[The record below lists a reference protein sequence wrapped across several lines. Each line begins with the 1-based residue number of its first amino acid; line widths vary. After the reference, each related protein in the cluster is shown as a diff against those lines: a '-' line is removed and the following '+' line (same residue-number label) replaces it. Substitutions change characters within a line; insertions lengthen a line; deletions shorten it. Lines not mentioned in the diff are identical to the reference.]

1 MIKPMEEK
9 DIEYIKK
16 AIEDMDSIITENRD
30 FLDRIKKSKQTKKYE
45 KYVPTLLLQIE
56 KARET
61 KNKFLLFIDEM
72 KAIANDEFIY

>member
-1 MIKPMEEK
+1 MEEK

-16 AIEDMDSIITENRD
+16 AIEDMDNIISENRD
-30 FLDRIKKSKQTKKYE
+30 FLDRIKKSKQTKKY
-45 KYVPTLLLQIE
+45 KKFVPVLLLQIE

-72 KAIANDEFIY
+72 KAIANGEFIYWKD